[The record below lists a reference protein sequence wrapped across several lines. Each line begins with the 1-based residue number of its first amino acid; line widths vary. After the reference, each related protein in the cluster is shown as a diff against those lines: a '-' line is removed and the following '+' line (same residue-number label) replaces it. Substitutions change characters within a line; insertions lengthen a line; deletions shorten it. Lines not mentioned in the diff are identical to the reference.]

1 MANLSYIVETN
12 GENGVRLEYH
22 LLDYVPLDVVWD
34 GTNTIPEGS
43 ELPDV
48 EESDSP
54 EYVRRMEN
62 GAYSYYRRVILMPS
76 KSATFSLC
84 ILSDETLVEYSYDA
98 YSSFLTLFR
107 QGDALL
113 VTSRTNVSGDDLNGV
128 ISVVSNLSGETLTV
142 PVFQE
147 YGPIR
152 MRLLT
157 YEYENMDGDGN
168 GIIND
173 VTFEHTFHWLTQKT
187 SPDKETLEVE
197 VWASGPRNGF
207 IIRDV
212 SEYAYVGELDES
224 YVYSTTSNSYYQTVQ
239 SCDGGNLLMVSE
251 DVIFD
256 TQYQGVFKKVRY
268 NSDLK
273 IVRGGNSVKIT
284 NYGRCFL
291 QEDAYYVITLAN
303 VDDLGETASIAIKYE
318 SDEP

>member
-1 MANLSYIVETN
+1 MSNLSYIVETN

-22 LLDYVPLDVVWD
+22 ILDYVPLDVVWD
-34 GTNTIPEGS
+34 GTNTFPDGAD
-43 ELPDV
+43 LPDV
-48 EESDSP
+48 EDADSP
-54 EYVRRMEN
+54 EYVRRME
-62 GAYSYYRRVILMPS
+62 GSEYAYYRRVVFMPS
-76 KSATFSLC
+76 KSATFSLY
-84 ILSDETLVEYSYDA
+84 ILSDNTPVEYSYDA
-98 YSSFLTLFR
+98 YSSFLELFR

-113 VTSRTNVSGDDLNGV
+113 VVSRTNVSGDDLNGV

-147 YGPIR
+147 YDPIR

-157 YEYENMDGDGN
+157 YVYENMDGDGN

-239 SCDGGNLLMVSE
+239 TCDGGNLLMVSE

-256 TQYQGVFKKVRY
+256 TQCQGVFKKVRY
-268 NSDLK
+268 NNNLK
-273 IVRGGNSVKIT
+273 VVRLGNSVKIT

-291 QEDAYYVITLAN
+291 QDDAYYVVTLAN
-303 VDDLGETASIAIKYE
+303 VDGLKETASIIIRYA